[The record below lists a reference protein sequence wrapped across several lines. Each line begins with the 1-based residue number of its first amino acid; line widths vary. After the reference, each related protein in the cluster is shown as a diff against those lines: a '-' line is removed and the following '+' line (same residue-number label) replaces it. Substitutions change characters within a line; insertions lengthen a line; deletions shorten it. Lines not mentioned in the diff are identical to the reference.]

1 MGQKILD
8 CVINTVQYMWHIS
21 FIFLKI
27 PEMCTPLLPYYG
39 GALQKPL
46 AFLPLHL
53 NSYCPEHLF
62 NEKNPK
68 QIKPCSHMYLCH
80 NENSKICPSSV
91 QPSLSYLSQST
102 CNGTWRY
109 ENQALPMT
117 FFV

>member
-1 MGQKILD
+1 MGQKILNW
-8 CVINTVQYMWHIS
+8 VINTVQYMWHIS

-62 NEKNPK
+62 NENNPK
-68 QIKPCSHMYLCH
+68 QIKPYIYIFTHV
-80 NENSKICPSSV
+80 P
-91 QPSLSYLSQST
+91 LSQLS
-102 CNGTWRY
+102 
-109 ENQALPMT
+109 
-117 FFV
+117 FFITTLSKLSLTKYL